1 MESPDPLFNAKGH
14 ADSQAKEQVTPRP
27 GGCVTGNPD
36 RSQSRGRGAS
46 LGGARTRTVGVLLY
60 NFKCFIVF
68 SCSRASFFCTTPE
81 RESENRKKMQ
91 KKVLSS
97 CSRPCVVHF
106 LTSFLKIICRSPAW
120 CNFYLKYSN
129 SLDET
134 LKNRIWAI
142 TGIFQ
147 FLLTP

>member
-14 ADSQAKEQVTPRP
+14 ADSQAKEQVTARP
-27 GGCVTGNPD
+27 GGCVPLNPD

-81 RESENRKKMQ
+81 RESENRKKV
-91 KKVLSS
+91 KKKLLFYR
-97 CSRPCVVHF
+97 SRPCVVHF

-120 CNFYLKYSN
+120 CNFYLKCANYLN
-129 SLDET
+129 EI
-134 LKNRIWAI
+134 LKNVFYGMI
-142 TGIFQ
+142 
-147 FLLTP
+147 